1 MISESTKYLY
11 NRLPEVYRKADINGG
26 NETLLRFLSALDD
39 GGFRTLNLD
48 IEKLYNIMSI
58 EKAPQELIPVIG
70 NMLGYK
76 YVKEVDDRTQRK
88 IVENLVELY
97 KRKGTKSSINF
108 IIREFTEF
116 DTKLIQ
122 TEYRVFKTWSP
133 KPKGIPMDEYVEPR
147 TLGSH
152 SAFHPNPST
161 CYLLSENGKYNGTNI
176 IIYIVD
182 DADENS
188 LVALNNILR
197 EFMPV
202 GCRFFIQGI
211 RVNRH
216 EDACVLRASDDEEY
230 LRYVYREDAVL
241 NGVDKVTHSKLKMK
255 AVSEDCDLD
264 VDDED
269 ATTPQY
275 KEDYT
280 IVLDVLEDIKLSL
293 DQRTKDA
300 LTLKMQ
306 DKSKA
311 SMMAN
316 ARVEQTGL
324 LTTFSETIVLRLFDE
339 EVVPLS
345 EVTDEE
351 VLLMKLFDEET
362 LPIIG
367 TDSISE
373 EV

>member
-97 KRKGTKSSINF
+97 KRKGTKSAINF
-108 IIREFTEF
+108 IIREFTEY

-122 TEYRVFKTWSP
+122 TEYRTFKTWSP
-133 KPKGIPMDEYVEPR
+133 NPQGIPVDEYVEPR
-147 TLGSH
+147 TLGSNR
-152 SAFHPNPST
+152 SFHPNPNT
-161 CYLLSENGKYNGTNI
+161 CYLISDKGKYNGTNI
-176 IIYIVD
+176 IFYIVD

-197 EFMPV
+197 EFIPV
-202 GCRFFIQGI
+202 GCKFFIQGI
-211 RVNRH
+211 KVNKYTD
-216 EDACVLRASDDEEY
+216 ECILRANDDEDY
-230 LRYVYREDAVL
+230 LRYVYRDDVNLKCSESSK
-241 NGVDKVTHSKLKMK
+241 DKTKFKSFEHILKLKGTDKDIFNPNIEDNYFILLNVDETRTKEEVNRKDIDSLVLQLSEK
-255 AVSEDCDLD
+255 AIDNVKSNTTVSLS
-264 VDDED
+264 
-269 ATTPQY
+269 ATT
-275 KEDYT
+275 K
-280 IVLDVLEDIKLSL
+280 DV
-293 DQRTKDA
+293 
-300 LTLKMQ
+300 M
-306 DKSKA
+306 
-311 SMMAN
+311 
-316 ARVEQTGL
+316 
-324 LTTFSETIVLRLFDE
+324 VLR
-339 EVVPLS
+339 
-345 EVTDEE
+345 
-351 VLLMKLFDEET
+351 LFDEET

>member
-97 KRKGTKSSINF
+97 KRKGTKSAINF
-108 IIREFTEF
+108 IIREFTEY

-122 TEYRVFKTWSP
+122 TEYRTFKTWSP
-133 KPKGIPMDEYVEPR
+133 NPQGIPVDEYVEPR
-147 TLGSH
+147 TLGSNR
-152 SAFHPNPST
+152 SFHPNPNT
-161 CYLLSENGKYNGTNI
+161 CYLISDKGKYNGTNI
-176 IIYIVD
+176 IFYIVD

-197 EFMPV
+197 EFIPV

-211 RVNRH
+211 KVNKYV
-216 EDACVLRASDDEEY
+216 EETTLRANDDEDY
-230 LRYVYREDAVL
+230 LRYVYRDEVRLRCNESYKA
-241 NGVDKVTHSKLKMK
+241 KTKFKSFEYIHKLKGI
-255 AVSEDCDLD
+255 
-264 VDDED
+264 DED
-269 ATTPQY
+269 R
-275 KEDYT
+275 
-280 IVLDVLEDIKLSL
+280 IKP
-293 DQRTKDA
+293 
-300 LTLKMQ
+300 M
-306 DKSKA
+306 
-311 SMMAN
+311 
-316 ARVEQTGL
+316 
-324 LTTFSETIVLRLFDE
+324 FDE
-339 EVVPLS
+339 NYFIPLL
-345 EVTDEE
+345 VTDEFKQKVSQDDIYSTTILTVE
-351 VLLMKLFDEET
+351 KNVDKFMSNTTISLSATTKDVMVLRLFDEET